1 MSYYR
6 LYFLDPDS
14 GHIDRFE
21 EYDAGDDGE
30 AITRAEDR
38 LDKVPLELWS
48 GPRKVA
54 QLRPVRLSQ
63 NHVSQLAAAGHGS

>member
-6 LYFLDPDS
+6 LYFLDPQS

-21 EYDAGDDGE
+21 EYDARDDGQ

-38 LDKVPLELWS
+38 LDEVPLELWS
-48 GPRKVA
+48 GARKVA
-54 QLRPVRLSQ
+54 HLHPVRLPLDHETQ
-63 NHVSQLAAAGHGS
+63 WAAAGHGS